1 MKAPVLQI
9 AALTYRDAWR
19 VCQAMPVLL
28 GIALVVCLAE
38 SVVTD
43 KFSRDAASVTLITN
57 LIGSVV
63 GTCLIAPVLIA
74 IYRFILLDDRTAEY
88 RIDFQDPRLRRFLG
102 YSFVLLVIFHVGLL
116 AEILFERASAAAT
129 LWLLVIWLGWLV
141 ITIKLTLL
149 FPAIAV
155 DIPSVRFGN
164 AMAATDGNFWRIVGI
179 CIVVS
184 LPVWPLVALSGG
196 IESLREPAEAREGLL
211 VLAGEALIG
220 FVNFIIQLM
229 LAVAASHLFR
239 LLSSK
244 MRSGP
249 GSAVSSKTSA

>member
-19 VCQAMPVLL
+19 VCQTMPILL

-43 KFSRDAASVTLITN
+43 KFSRDSASVTLITN
-57 LIGSVV
+57 LIGSVI

-74 IYRFILLDDRTAEY
+74 VYRFILLDERTTEY
-88 RIDFQDPRLRRFLG
+88 RIDFQDPRLRKFLG
-102 YSFVLLVIFHVGLL
+102 YSFVLVLIFHVGLL
-116 AEILFERASAAAT
+116 ADILFEPGSTAMA

-141 ITIKLTLL
+141 IALKLTLL

-179 CIVVS
+179 FIVVS
-184 LPVWPLVALSGG
+184 LPVWPLVAFAGG
-196 IESLREPAEAREGLL
+196 IDALREPAETKEGLL
-211 VLAGEALIG
+211 ALAGEVLIG
-220 FVNFIIQLM
+220 FVNFTLQLM
-229 LAVAASHLFR
+229 PAVAASHLFR

-249 GSAVSSKTSA
+249 GSAVSSKTGA